1 MRERLIVFL
10 KTHPWILRTIW
21 SLTRGFLWFF
31 VKITKQKKSVLFC
44 SYGGRNFNDS
54 PKAVFDEICRRKE
67 FQDWRFIWAF
77 VDPDKFNIPRG
88 AKVKVDTFA
97 FFKAL
102 VTSKIWVSNSGMDRG
117 IDLITDK
124 IVRVETW
131 HGTPLKKIGGEENQ
145 NTIGIKPKDYK
156 GPIDYSAI
164 RCAQSEFDREIF
176 ARVFHA
182 SKDSI
187 LLSDLPRN
195 DELFNYNEQDC
206 IAIRKSLGVDKSKK
220 VILYTPT
227 YREYL
232 INDNSQNFIAPPI
245 NLERWKVE
253 LGEDYV
259 LLVRA
264 HYAVSAALGIINN
277 DFVKDVSAYR
287 SLNDLFVISDMMIS
301 DYSSTFFD
309 YSILDRPMLCFAYD
323 KDIYEEKRGLY
334 LDMEKE
340 LPCRVCRTEDELLSE
355 IKKQNYVMAAK
366 KANAFHIKYAPF
378 AGNASK
384 IVVDTI
390 INKLKNENK
399 NNIQLSWFS

>member
-44 SYGGRNFNDS
+44 SFGGRNFNDS

-88 AKVKVDTFA
+88 EKVKVDTFA
-97 FFKAL
+97 FLKAL

-366 KANAFHIKYAPF
+366 KANAFHKKYAPF

-384 IVVDTI
+384 IVVDNI

>member
-44 SYGGRNFNDS
+44 SFGGRNFNDS

-97 FFKAL
+97 FLKAL

-145 NTIGIKPKDYK
+145 NTMGIKPKDYK

-366 KANAFHIKYAPF
+366 KANAFHKKYAPF

-384 IVVDTI
+384 IVVDNI

>member
-21 SLTRGFLWFF
+21 SLTRGILWFF

-44 SYGGRNFNDS
+44 SFGGRNFNDS

-384 IVVDTI
+384 TVVDTI

-399 NNIQLSWFS
+399 NNIQLSWFP

>member
-21 SLTRGFLWFF
+21 SLTRGILWFF

-44 SYGGRNFNDS
+44 SFGGRNFNDS

-220 VILYTPT
+220 VILNTPT

-232 INDNSQNFIAPPI
+232 VNDNSQNFIAPPI

-384 IVVDTI
+384 TVVDTI

-399 NNIQLSWFS
+399 NNIQLSWFP

>member
-44 SYGGRNFNDS
+44 SFGGRNFNDS

-182 SKDSI
+182 SKESI

-277 DFVKDVSAYR
+277 DFVKDVSSYR

-366 KANAFHIKYAPF
+366 KANAFHKKYAPF

-384 IVVDTI
+384 IVVDNI